1 MKTSRYRG
9 HVLATITDRDLY
21 YGGIGESYQVGQ
33 VLIFAA
39 GTKPK
44 PGSEMACADN
54 MAAATEYLDGGDPRR
69 DTGTRSAAGGSCT
82 CAASALRRP
91 PGGYR
96 RRSEDGCRGAREG
109 RCGAKT
115 AYRRP

>member
-1 MKTSRYRG
+1 M
-9 HVLATITDRDLY
+9 LATITDRDLY

-54 MAAATEYLDGGDPRR
+54 TRPRC
-69 DTGTRSAAGGSCT
+69 TG
-82 CAASALRRP
+82 
-91 PGGYR
+91 
-96 RRSEDGCRGAREG
+96 
-109 RCGAKT
+109 
-115 AYRRP
+115 

>member
-54 MAAATEYLDGGDPRR
+54 MAAATEYLDGGSRR
-69 DTGTRSAAGGSCT
+69 DTGTRSAAGGSAPALQAPPT
-82 CAASALRRP
+82 AA
-91 PGGYR
+91 
-96 RRSEDGCRGAREG
+96 
-109 RCGAKT
+109 
-115 AYRRP
+115 

>member
-1 MKTSRYRG
+1 M
-9 HVLATITDRDLY
+9 LATITDRDLY

-54 MAAATEYLDGGDPRR
+54 MAAATEYLDGGGSPAAIPEPARLQEDPAPVSYTHLDVYKRQ
-69 DTGTRSAAGGSCT
+69 GQS
-82 CAASALRRP
+82 LW
-91 PGGYR
+91 YR
-96 RRSEDGCRGAREG
+96 QRHR
-109 RCGAKT
+109 
-115 AYRRP
+115 

>member
-44 PGSEMACADN
+44 PGSEMDW
-54 MAAATEYLDGGDPRR
+54 LH
-69 DTGTRSAAGGSCT
+69 
-82 CAASALRRP
+82 
-91 PGGYR
+91 
-96 RRSEDGCRGAREG
+96 
-109 RCGAKT
+109 
-115 AYRRP
+115 

>member
-9 HVLATITDRDLY
+9 HVLATITDRALY
-21 YGGIGESYQVGQ
+21 SGGIGESYQVGQ

-54 MAAATEYLDGGDPRR
+54 MAAATEYLDGGDPPPRYRNPLGCRR
-69 DTGTRSAAGGSCT
+69 ILH
-82 CAASALRRP
+82 LRRKRP
-91 PGGYR
+91 PTAAWRLSSPKRGWLQ
-96 RRSEDGCRGAREG
+96 RRSEDA
-109 RCGAKT
+109 AAQD